1 MKTFAVTGIPD
12 KPSGEEK
19 GKDKEKDQKTELKGW
34 AAFKANNSWPRTILI
49 LLIAVFIVSLT
60 VRTLQEP
67 AHIGWLFGPNGASDI
82 KNAPPPS
89 GGGAEEQGNDTQND
103 IAIALG
109 PILALALAIERLIE
123 TIFDMFETQVENIA
137 KKIKNTTEVMGSIES
152 IQGLYSLQL
161 KQAEESLR
169 KALGDPNIADAEK
182 DKLQTFLSQAQQR
195 VYEAGDLLQ
204 NLSKDP
210 IYVGW
215 KRALSIWLGLVLG
228 MVVAVFTDKGVFY
241 YLGMGVPRI
250 FDMLITGFVLGA
262 GSGPL
267 HSLIGIL
274 QSAKDTLAN
283 MGKIADTTALK
294 DEIRALRARL

>member
-1 MKTFAVTGIPD
+1 MKTFAVTKIPAE
-12 KPSGEEK
+12 PSGDEK
-19 GKDKEKDQKTELKGW
+19 NKAKEKDQNTELKGW
-34 AAFKANNSWPRTILI
+34 AAFVANSSWPRTILI
-49 LLIAVFIVSLT
+49 ILIAVFIISLT
-60 VRTLQEP
+60 VRTIQEP
-67 AHIGWLFGPNGASDI
+67 THIGWLFGPTGVDTE
-82 KNAPPPS
+82 KGVPPPS
-89 GGGAEEQGNDTQND
+89 SGAGEEQGNDAQND
-103 IAIALG
+103 IAVALG

-123 TIFDMFETQVENIA
+123 TIFDMFETQVDSVA
-137 KKIKNTTEVMGSIES
+137 KKIKNTKEVMETIRS
-152 IQGLYSLQL
+152 IQDLYSTQL
-161 KQAEESLR
+161 DQAEKELK
-169 KALGDPNIADAEK
+169 KALDNKDATSKEK
-182 DKLQTFLSQAQQR
+182 EELQTFLSQAQQR

-210 IYVGW
+210 TYVGW
-215 KRALSIWLGLVLG
+215 KRALSIWLGLMLG

-283 MGKIADTTALK
+283 LGKVSDTTALK
-294 DEIRALRARL
+294 DEIRALRAKM